1 MTGWTFDAEE
11 EKLTGLQIFNMRYAF
26 NLREGLKPADFQL
39 PERCVGTPPQAL
51 GPLEDVTVDHKAMIR
66 NFFQAISW
74 DETTG
79 KPSRSSLE
87 KLGGMEDV
95 IAALGL

>member
-1 MTGWTFDAEE
+1 MTGWTFGAGE
-11 EKLTGLQIFNMRYAF
+11 EKRAGLRIFNMRHAF
-26 NLREGLKPADFQL
+26 NLREGLNPADFQM
-39 PERCVGTPPQAL
+39 PERWVGAPPQTQ
-51 GPLEDVTVDHKAMIR
+51 GPLEGVTVDHKGMIR